1 MSLKTRLLVLIV
13 LLVTVIVTS
22 LSALHLSSLVENWS
36 NGVLDRSELVAQQI
50 KSLIFAR
57 VESPSASQGQNLR
70 TFDDRK
76 ALWTRIVSEDQE
88 LQQLVESTVSNGKM
102 TLEIAVTDEL
112 GGILVSSTAGRK
124 GKMMRKLPAFSD
136 WKQMQVTDRLLAL
149 ARRDED
155 YEITLPLGVPSLQKL
170 PIFTIQVIVSSV
182 FLRETIL
189 PQVEAL
195 GIISAVSL
203 AMSILLGAFSAN
215 LAIGPI
221 ASINR
226 QLDRIAAGEARK
238 EEKDGLSK
246 NRELAIVQSK
256 LNLLGQQIRGA
267 QEDVTTMRTNIDAMM
282 QRMEDAI
289 LVFDRQDVLTM
300 AGPAA
305 ERLLEVARNRIIGQK
320 LENIFPPTLALGNII
335 QQAIRQGKP
344 AHDYLVNLEREGKQP
359 VRLLLSVEPMPDR
372 SGTLI
377 TMRDAESRRQL
388 ATQLDISR
396 RLSAISRLTGGV
408 AHEIKNPLNAIALR
422 LELLRARVGK
432 DVPGDATEEIN
443 IISQE
448 IRRLDRVVKTFLDF
462 TRPVDLAV
470 EDVDLATVAK
480 EVTALVRPQA
490 TIQKVTVEFDAEPST
505 ILVRGDRDLLKQ
517 AILNIVVNGIE
528 AMKSGGHLTVK
539 AHQNGDHSIVTV
551 QDDGPGI
558 PEQNKSRVFQLY
570 FTTKEKGSGIGLAMA
585 FRAVQL
591 HNGTIEFTSETG
603 KGTVFH
609 MRFPSA
615 SQAA

>member
-22 LSALHLSSLVENWS
+22 LSALHLNTLVENWS

-76 ALWTRIVSEDQE
+76 ALWTRIVSEDPE
-88 LQQLVESTVSNGKM
+88 LQQLVESTVSNGRM
-102 TLEIAVTDEL
+102 TLEIVVTDEL
-112 GGILVSSTAGRK
+112 GSILVSSTAGRK
-124 GKMMRKLPAFSD
+124 GKTMRKLPAFSD

-195 GIISAVSL
+195 CIISAVSL

-238 EEKDGLSK
+238 EETDGLSK

-282 QRMEDAI
+282 QRIA
-289 LVFDRQDVLTM
+289 LS
-300 AGPAA
+300 
-305 ERLLEVARNRIIGQK
+305 ARNWRRSFRRRWRWVTSFSRPSG
-320 LENIFPPTLALGNII
+320 
-335 QQAIRQGKP
+335 
-344 AHDYLVNLEREGKQP
+344 RES
-359 VRLLLSVEPMPDR
+359 LPM
-372 SGTLI
+372 
-377 TMRDAESRRQL
+377 
-388 ATQLDISR
+388 
-396 RLSAISRLTGGV
+396 
-408 AHEIKNPLNAIALR
+408 
-422 LELLRARVGK
+422 
-432 DVPGDATEEIN
+432 
-443 IISQE
+443 
-448 IRRLDRVVKTFLDF
+448 
-462 TRPVDLAV
+462 
-470 EDVDLATVAK
+470 
-480 EVTALVRPQA
+480 
-490 TIQKVTVEFDAEPST
+490 
-505 ILVRGDRDLLKQ
+505 
-517 AILNIVVNGIE
+517 
-528 AMKSGGHLTVK
+528 
-539 AHQNGDHSIVTV
+539 
-551 QDDGPGI
+551 
-558 PEQNKSRVFQLY
+558 
-570 FTTKEKGSGIGLAMA
+570 TTW
-585 FRAVQL
+585 
-591 HNGTIEFTSETG
+591 
-603 KGTVFH
+603 
-609 MRFPSA
+609 
-615 SQAA
+615 

>member
-22 LSALHLSSLVENWS
+22 LSALHLKTLVENWS
-36 NGVLDRSELVAQQI
+36 MGVLDRSELVAQQI

-57 VESPSASQGQNLR
+57 VEERTAATSATLR

-76 ALWTRIVSEDQE
+76 ALWTKIVSEDRE
-88 LQQLVESTVSNGKM
+88 LQKLVESTVSNGRM
-102 TLEIAVTDEL
+102 ILEIAVTDEF
-112 GGILVSSTAGRK
+112 GGILVSSTESRK
-124 GKMMRKLPAFSD
+124 GKLKRRLPAFPE

-149 ARRDED
+149 SSQAED

-170 PIFTIQVIVSSV
+170 PIFTIQVVVSGV
-182 FLRETIL
+182 FLRDAIV
-189 PQVEAL
+189 PQVRTL
-195 GIISAVSL
+195 GIISAISL
-203 AMSILLGAFSAN
+203 LMSILLGGFSAN

-226 QLDRIAAGEARK
+226 KLDQIAKGEER
-238 EEKDGLSK
+238 DDPLSK

-267 QEDVTTMRTNIDAMM
+267 QEDVVVMRGNIDKLME
-282 QRMEDAI
+282 RMEAAV
-289 LVFDRQDVLTM
+289 LVFDRHDVLTM

-305 ERLLEVARNRIIGQK
+305 ERLLETGRSQIVGKK
-320 LENIFPPTLALGNII
+320 LEEIFPPTEALGNVV
-335 QQAIRQGKP
+335 QQAVRQGKP
-344 AHDYLVNLEREGKQP
+344 AHDYLVNLERAGKQP
-359 VRLLLSVEPMPDR
+359 IRLLLSVEPMPDR

-377 TMRDAESRRQL
+377 TLRDTESRSQL

-408 AHEIKNPLNAIALR
+408 AHEIKNPLNSIALR
-422 LELLRARVGK
+422 LELLRARVTT
-432 DVPGDATEEIN
+432 DNPGNATEEIN

-470 EDVDLATVAK
+470 EDVDLAAVAR

-490 TIQKVTVEFDAEPST
+490 AIQKVNIEFSNEPET

-517 AILNIVVNGIE
+517 AILNVVVNGIE
-528 AMKSGGHLTVK
+528 AMKTGGRLVVK
-539 AHQNGDHSIVTV
+539 AHQNGEHSVVTV

-591 HNGTIEFTSETG
+591 HNGTIEFTSEAG

-609 MRFPSA
+609 MRFPSV

>member
-22 LSALHLSSLVENWS
+22 LSALHLNTLVENWS

-76 ALWTRIVSEDQE
+76 ALWTRIVSEDPE
-88 LQQLVESTVSNGKM
+88 LQQLVESTVSNGRM
-102 TLEIAVTDEL
+102 TLEIVVTDEL
-112 GGILVSSTAGRK
+112 GSILVSSTAGRK
-124 GKMMRKLPAFSD
+124 GKTMRKLPAFSD

-195 GIISAVSL
+195 CIISAVSL

-238 EEKDGLSK
+238 EETDGLSK

-305 ERLLEVARNRIIGQK
+305 ERLLEVVIGQK
-320 LENIFPPTLALGNII
+320 LEKIFPPTLALGNII

-432 DVPGDATEEIN
+432 EVPGDATEEIN

-470 EDVDLATVAK
+470 EDVDLALVAK

-490 TIQKVTVEFDAEPST
+490 TIQKVTVEFAAEPST

-528 AMKSGGHLTVK
+528 AMKSGGHLMVK